1 MRKLKIG
8 ILDLVANRS
17 KRTLWS
23 RTMNPNFASIMPQV
37 IATWCEA
44 EGHAVTFG
52 YYLGG
57 EDIVEALPDDKA
69 HETGQTLYQ
78 VKHGLIS
85 EDLCQHLES
94 PALKINAA

>member
-44 EGHAVTFG
+44 AGHAVTFG

-57 EDIVEALPDDKA
+57 EDIVEALPA
-69 HETGQTLYQ
+69 I
-78 VKHGLIS
+78 V
-85 EDLCQHLES
+85 
-94 PALKINAA
+94 